1 MDIIPG
7 DISRSQS
14 VIEDWS
20 LFEELKQKKTEIQ
33 EKYIDAVDRNEAL
46 KKQNDQLL
54 AKIKELETKLA
65 QVGNE
70 RDMYKKEQEN

>member
-20 LFEELKQKKTEIQ
+20 VFEELKQKKTEIQ

-54 AKIKELETKLA
+54 AKIKELEAKLT

-70 RDMYKKEQEN
+70 RDMYKKE

>member
-65 QVGNE
+65 
-70 RDMYKKEQEN
+70 

>member
-20 LFEELKQKKTEIQ
+20 VFEELKQKKTEIQ

-70 RDMYKKEQEN
+70 RDMYKKE